1 MALTCKAICR
11 YRLILVQTRLMR
23 TWYESTISMLENSL
37 TLYYFSLEV
46 PWPGFSPITAQ
57 NKIITMR
64 NHLILSTRKIE
75 ILIRLTNNGCTN
87 CLRPWKKNKT
97 AVSLPRK
104 SLNQTVLYCTYTTLK
119 TYVKLKTAYVPRALK
134 YF

>member
-1 MALTCKAICR
+1 MFKFIFIRKTDTSPNTTQNKIKRNSVQQIIGLNLKENSLKTMALTCRAICR

-37 TLYYFSLEV
+37 TLYYFSLEQ

-64 NHLILSTRKIE
+64 NHLLQSTRKIE
-75 ILIRLTNNGCTN
+75 CLIRLTNNGCTY
-87 CLRPWKKNKT
+87 CLQ
-97 AVSLPRK
+97 L
-104 SLNQTVLYCTYTTLK
+104 
-119 TYVKLKTAYVPRALK
+119 
-134 YF
+134 